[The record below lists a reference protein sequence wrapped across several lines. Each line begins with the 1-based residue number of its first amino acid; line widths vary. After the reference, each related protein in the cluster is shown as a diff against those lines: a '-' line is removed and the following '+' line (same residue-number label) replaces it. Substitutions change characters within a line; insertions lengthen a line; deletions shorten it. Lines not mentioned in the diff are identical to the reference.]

1 VLLFAPDARTLFF
14 NTTIDTSIQAYS
26 LPTGDLLPPAH
37 THPSTPNVLAASSNG
52 DLLLSA
58 SPSPPT
64 ILIQDRRLAGL
75 APTHFKPTDSTTSVT
90 CAAFDTTGLA
100 SRSLH
105 INLLLGFR
113 DGTLA
118 MYRVFL
124 PVLTHVQAAPASYS
138 QTFQLHIAKVG
149 AITKLH
155 RALMGGVTA
164 TAFVP
169 GYTSRAV
176 SVGSDGRCR
185 LVNFE
190 EGGQKLRT

>member
-90 CAAFDTTGLA
+90 CAAFDTAGLA
-100 SRSLH
+100 SRSLQTCYLALETAH
-105 INLLLGFR
+105 WRCTGCFCLCSPTFKLLLQA
-113 DGTLA
+113 TL
-118 MYRVFL
+118 RHFSF
-124 PVLTHVQAAPASYS
+124 T
-138 QTFQLHIAKVG
+138 
-149 AITKLH
+149 
-155 RALMGGVTA
+155 
-164 TAFVP
+164 
-169 GYTSRAV
+169 
-176 SVGSDGRCR
+176 
-185 LVNFE
+185 
-190 EGGQKLRT
+190 LRK

>member
-1 VLLFAPDARTLFF
+1 MLFF

-64 ILIQDRRLAGL
+64 ILIQDWRLGGL
-75 APTHFKPTDSTTSVT
+75 APTHFKPTESTTSVT
-90 CAAFDTTGLA
+90 CAAFDTIGSTR
-100 SRSLH
+100 RSLQT
-105 INLLLGFR
+105 NLLLGFR

-124 PVLTHVQAAPASYS
+124 PVLTHAQTAPTSFS
-138 QTFQLHIAKVG
+138 QTFQLQIAKVG
-149 AITKLH
+149 VIRKLH

-169 GYTSRAV
+169 GYASRVV

-185 LVNFE
+185 LVDFE
-190 EGGQKLRT
+190 QGGQKLRT

>member
-1 VLLFAPDARTLFF
+1 MLVFSPDARTLFF

-26 LPTGDLLPPAH
+26 LPTSNLLPPAH
-37 THPSTPNVLAASSNG
+37 THPLTPNVLAASSNG

-64 ILIQDRRLAGL
+64 ILIQDRRLGGL
-75 APTHFKPTDSTTSVT
+75 APMHFKPTESTTSVT
-90 CAAFDTTGLA
+90 CAAFDTSGSTR
-100 SRSLH
+100 RSLQTK
-105 INLLLGFR
+105 LLLGFR
-113 DGTLA
+113 DSTLA

-124 PVLTHVQAAPASYS
+124 PVLVHAQAAPASYS
-138 QTFQLHIAKVG
+138 QTFQLQIVKLG
-149 AITKLH
+149 AINKLH

-185 LVNFE
+185 LVGF